1 MSISDYEFIPV
12 ILKLKASG
20 SPKKFLTTQ
29 SGGGELPV
37 YQALRITSCG
47 VGPVTASLTSS
58 QAALMLLV

>member
-20 SPKKFLTTQ
+20 SPKEFLTTQ

-37 YQALRITSCG
+37 YQALWTPA
-47 VGPVTASLTSS
+47 VG
-58 QAALMLLV
+58 